1 MHINIAGSIK
11 SAGTG
16 ILQALRIFTELGLAF
31 ILSQPHPQNYK
42 HVNSGLQNLCGKVQ
56 VVTLRCYTILTEC
69 IVNSKIS
76 LSEAG
81 R

>member
-31 ILSQPHPQNYK
+31 YFKSTPTPKITSMLTVGYK
-42 HVNSGLQNLCGKVQ
+42 ICVAKSKL
-56 VVTLRCYTILTEC
+56 LRCAVTQ
-69 IVNSKIS
+69 S
-76 LSEAG
+76 
-81 R
+81 